1 MPLTPDGRLRVH
13 RIRSGPATGI
23 VIVRPDGYVGFRS
36 GSGTPGAAQWLA
48 LVGGVTAALAVTDIS
63 GPHPL
68 GCKTGTD

>member
-1 MPLTPDGRLRVH
+1 M
-13 RIRSGPATGI
+13 
-23 VIVRPDGYVGFRS
+23 IVRPDGYVGFRS